1 MLKSIKVFAVII
13 SFLCFSSL
21 VYAQSGVLE
30 GFVTDSESGTPLV
43 GANIVLTTEG
53 DLQTRGTSTNNDGEF
68 VLGGI
73 SPEIHTVIISYLGY
87 ESVVFENESFSAG
100 ERKQIEVAMVPGVFE
115 AEQIIVT
122 ASLRQEKML
131 DAPASVSVIERAQ
144 IQNRQTMTP
153 IDHLIGL
160 SGVDVIKSGLN
171 QANVVVRGFN
181 NVFSG
186 SLLSIVDN
194 RISRVPSLRY
204 NAYNFISTANEDIE
218 RMEIVRG
225 PGSALY
231 GPNSANGVLH
241 LITRPPFGS
250 EGTSLS
256 ISGGER
262 SLFMASFRHAGSN
275 ENKVGYKLSANYSRG
290 EDFKYVDP
298 EEIVARDFDVEKL
311 GVDGR
316 LDFRVNNDLTFI
328 LNGGLNRATSLEL
341 TGAGGAQAKDWIYS
355 YVQGR
360 MLYKRLF
367 MQAFVNTS
375 DAGDSILLRNG
386 STLIDKS
393 KQYVYQLQHGTSF
406 GGVQTFTYGFDGL
419 WTRPDTENSVNGINE
434 DDDEINEYG
443 AYLQSET
450 QLNEKL
456 KVVLAGRLDD
466 HSRLEDSFFSPRAG
480 FVITPNPTNT
490 FRLTFNRSF
499 STPTALNLFLDLNTS
514 PERAP
519 NPAIGDN
526 GQPFNVQLRG
536 VPETGFTFGR
546 DSGGL
551 GGLYMQAILPDQ
563 SATFLPADA
572 TLLWP
577 VIVGLLAQAGTDI
590 SGIPAPSAASVNS
603 VLRNLNTTTGAFD
616 AVTPDFVT
624 DIKRMESTKN
634 NTFEVGYKSILG
646 GKLLANID
654 VYYSEIKDFIGPL
667 RVETPNVFYDPVTLT
682 AHLSQFMPLINAQA
696 LVAQI
701 AAIPVGTIKPEQTVH
716 PGDLML
722 TYRNFGEID
731 LYGADFGITYYV
743 NPNWN
748 ISGSYSYVSK
758 DFFEEDPSD
767 IALNAPKNKIGLM
780 LNYDDSRTGFNGQIR
795 YRWVDSF
802 SVNSGVFIGNV
813 GAYSTIDLT
822 AGVLLPSTT
831 RTKLSISVQNLFDH
845 KHIEMIGAPEIGRL
859 GLVRLTFTF

>member
-1 MLKSIKVFAVII
+1 MLKSIKIFAVII
-13 SFLCFSSL
+13 PFLCLSSF
-21 VYAQSGVLE
+21 VYAQSAVLE
-30 GFVTDSESGTPLV
+30 GFVTDSENGNPLV

-53 DLQTRGTSTNNDGEF
+53 DLRTQGTSTKNAGKF

-73 SPEIHTVIISYLGY
+73 PPEIHTVIISYLGY

-100 ERKQIEVAMVPGVFE
+100 ERKRIEIPMVPGVFE

-160 SGVDVIKSGLN
+160 PGVDVVKSGLN

-194 RISRVPSLRY
+194 RFSRVPSLRY
-204 NAYNFISTANEDIE
+204 NAYNFIPTANEDIE

-241 LITRPPFGS
+241 MITRSPFGS

-298 EEIVARDFDVEKL
+298 AEVVARNFDVEKL
-311 GVDGR
+311 GFDGR

-328 LNGGLNRATSLEL
+328 LNGGLNRATSIEL
-341 TGAGGAQAKDWIYS
+341 TGAGGAQVDNWIYS

-360 MLYKRLF
+360 MRYKRLF
-367 MQAFVNTS
+367 MQAFVNMS

-386 STLIDKS
+386 GDLIDKS
-393 KQYVYQLQHGTSF
+393 KQYVYQLQHSTSF
-406 GGVQTFTYGFDGL
+406 SGIQTFTYGFDGL

-443 AYLQSET
+443 VYLQSES
-450 QLNEKL
+450 QLNEKV

-466 HSRLEDSFFSPRAG
+466 HSRLEDPFFSPRAG
-480 FVITPNPTNT
+480 LVISPTPTNT
-490 FRLTFNRSF
+490 FRFTFNRSF
-499 STPTALNLFLDLNTS
+499 STPTALNLFLDLNTR
-514 PERAP
+514 PEGP
-519 NPAIGDN
+519 
-526 GQPFNVQLRG
+526 GQPFNIYLRG

-546 DSGGL
+546 DSDGL

-563 SATFLPADA
+563 SAPFLPADA

-577 VIVGLLAQAGTDI
+577 VIVGILAQQGTDI
-590 SGIPAPSAASVNS
+590 SGIPVPTDANVST
-603 VLRNLNTTTGAFD
+603 VLRNLNTTTLQFD

-624 DIKRMESTKN
+624 DIKRMESTIN
-634 NTFEVGYKSILG
+634 NTFEVGYKGILG
-646 GKLLANID
+646 RKLLANID

-667 RVETPNVFYDPVTLT
+667 RVETPSVFYDPVSLT
-682 AHLSQFMPLINAQA
+682 AYLSNFLPTANAQA
-696 LVAQI
+696 LAASI
-701 AAIPVGTIKPEQTVH
+701 AGIPVGTIKPEQAVH
-716 PGDLML
+716 PADLML
-722 TYRNFGEID
+722 TYRNFGDID
-731 LYGADFGITYYV
+731 L
-743 NPNWN
+743 
-748 ISGSYSYVSK
+748 
-758 DFFEEDPSD
+758 
-767 IALNAPKNKIGLM
+767 
-780 LNYDDSRTGFNGQIR
+780 
-795 YRWVDSF
+795 
-802 SVNSGVFIGNV
+802 
-813 GAYSTIDLT
+813 
-822 AGVLLPSTT
+822 
-831 RTKLSISVQNLFDH
+831 
-845 KHIEMIGAPEIGRL
+845 
-859 GLVRLTFTF
+859 

>member
-1 MLKSIKVFAVII
+1 MPKSIMIFAAMLY
-13 SFLCFSSL
+13 FLCLSSFI
-21 VYAQSGVLE
+21 YAQSAVLE
-30 GFVTDSESGTPLV
+30 GFVADSENGNPLV

-53 DLQTRGTSTNNDGEF
+53 DLRMQGASTNNDGEF

-73 SPEIHTVIISYLGY
+73 SPEIHTVTISYLGY

-100 ERKQIEVAMVPGVFE
+100 ESKHIEVAMVPGVFE

-122 ASLRQEKML
+122 ASLRHEKML
-131 DAPASVSVIERAQ
+131 DAPASVSVIERRQ

-160 SGVDVIKSGLN
+160 PGVDIVKSGLN

-186 SLLSIVDN
+186 TLLSIVDN
-194 RISRVPSLRY
+194 RIARVPSVRY
-204 NAYNFISTANEDIE
+204 NAYNFIPTSNEDIE

-241 LITRPPFGS
+241 MITRSPFGS

-256 ISGGER
+256 VSGGER

-298 EEIVARDFDVEKL
+298 AEIVARNFNVEKL
-311 GVDGR
+311 AVDGR
-316 LDFRVNNDLTFI
+316 LDFRVSNDMTFI
-328 LNGGLNRATSLEL
+328 LNGGLNRATSIEL
-341 TGAGGAQAKDWIYS
+341 TGVGAAQADDWTYS
-355 YVQGR
+355 YVQGK

-367 MQAFVNTS
+367 MQAFVNMS
-375 DAGDSILLRNG
+375 DAGDSKILRQGN
-386 STLIDKS
+386 SLIDKS
-393 KQYVYQLQHGTSF
+393 KLYVYQLQHGTSF
-406 GGVQTFTYGFDGL
+406 GGIQTFTYGFDGL
-419 WTRPDTENSVNGINE
+419 WTRPDTEMSINGMNE

-443 AYLQSET
+443 VYLQSET
-450 QLNEKL
+450 QLSEEL

-466 HSRLEDSFFSPRAG
+466 HSRLKDPFFSPRAG
-480 FVITPNPTNT
+480 LVIAPNPTNT
-490 FRLTFNRSF
+490 FRFTFNRSF
-499 STPTALNLFLDLNTS
+499 STPTANNLFLDLNAS

-519 NPAIGDN
+519 NLAIGDL

-546 DSGGL
+546 DSNGL

-563 SATFLPADA
+563 SVSFLPADA

-577 VIVGLLAQAGTDI
+577 VIVGLFAQQGIDI
-590 SGIPAPSAASVNS
+590 SALPAPASANVST
-603 VLRNLNTTTGAFD
+603 VLRNLNTTTLQFD

-624 DIKRMESTKN
+624 DIKPMESTKN
-634 NTFEVGYKSILG
+634 NTFEVGYKGILG

-654 VYYSEIKDFIGPL
+654 VYYSEIKDFVGPL
-667 RVETPNVFYDPVTLT
+667 RVETPSVFYDPVTLT
-682 AHLSQFMPLINAQA
+682 AYLSNFLSAANAQDLAA
-696 LVAQI
+696 LI
-701 AAIPVGTIKPEQTVH
+701 ARIPVGTIKPDQTVH

-722 TYRNFGEID
+722 TYRNFGDID
-731 LYGADFGITYYV
+731 LYGTDLGLTYYV

-767 IALNAPKNKIGLM
+767 IALNAPKNKVGLM
-780 LNYDDSRTGFNGQIR
+780 LNYDDSHTGFNGQIR
-795 YRWVDSF
+795 YRWVDNF
-802 SVNSGVFIGNV
+802 PVNSGVYIGNV
-813 GAYSTIDLT
+813 DSYSTIDLT

-831 RTKLSISVQNLFDH
+831 RTKLSISVQNLFDN
-845 KHIEMIGAPEIGRL
+845 KHIEMVGAPEIGRL
-859 GLVRLTFTF
+859 GLVRLMFTF